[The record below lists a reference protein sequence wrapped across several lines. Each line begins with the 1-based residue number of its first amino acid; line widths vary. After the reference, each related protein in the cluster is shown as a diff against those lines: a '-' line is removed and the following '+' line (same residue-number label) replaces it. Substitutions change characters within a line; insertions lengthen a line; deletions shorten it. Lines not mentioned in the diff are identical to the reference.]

1 VTEEPVLPDTH
12 LATILAHRTFELSA
26 RPFLEDIHSGQTLTY
41 ARLGELVLQH
51 RVALDAASVAPG
63 GRVLIDVAHPVDFS
77 VAYIGVIAAGRCAVP
92 VNPHAPAAELER
104 HATLT
109 RPEVMISSRAEG
121 ARGLALPEIDPW
133 SSSRASSG
141 LPTPSYSGGFAARG
155 AAADVT
161 TPGSVLLLTS
171 GSTGAPKAV
180 ALAEGQLLHVARE
193 VAAHHRLTTFDRG
206 FNPLPLFHINA
217 QVVALLA
224 SLMAGAELLLAQR
237 FHRHG
242 FWEVLAERDVT
253 WLNLVPAILTVLA
266 EQPVPVRPARLRF
279 IRSASAP
286 LALSVRERIET
297 LVGAPVLESYGMT
310 EAASQITAAP
320 LEGTA
325 PAGSCGLPVGTEFD
339 VRDVR
344 CRSLPPGVVGD
355 IWIRGP
361 GVIGAYDGG
370 RYADRF
376 DAGGWLHTG
385 DRGHVDQDGF
395 VFLAGRTDDVIN
407 RGGELLYPREI
418 EEVLVAHPDVRD
430 AVVVARPDAVLG
442 QVPVAYVVPVPSPGR
457 VRGPHALREALS
469 ARCAAH
475 LSAFKVPV
483 AICFVEELP
492 RGATGKVQRDALSRG
507 QDVLPLSP
515 SSAVADGTSRR
526 IGSRSRA
533 AIRATRSPARR
544 GRAANTSDQNELA
557 GVARRKG
564 RSKP

>member
-1 VTEEPVLPDTH
+1 VTQECVHPDTH
-12 LATILAHRTFELSA
+12 LETILAQRASELGV

-51 RVALDAASVAPG
+51 RVALDAAGVAPG
-63 GRVLIDVAHPVDFS
+63 GRVLIDVAQPVDFC

-92 VNPHAPAAELER
+92 VNPRAPAAELER
-104 HATLT
+104 HAALT

-121 ARGLALPEIDPW
+121 ARDLALAEIDPW
-133 SSSRASSG
+133 SSSPASSS
-141 LPTPSYSGGFAARG
+141 LPTPSYSAGLAARG
-155 AAADVT
+155 AAADAT
-161 TPGSVLLLTS
+161 TPGSALLLTS
-171 GSTGAPKAV
+171 GSTGTPKAV

-206 FNPLPLFHINA
+206 FNPLPLFHVNA

-224 SLMAGAELLLAQR
+224 SLTAGAELLLAQR

-242 FWEVLAERDVT
+242 FWEALAERDVT
-253 WLNLVPAILTVLA
+253 WLNLVPAILTILA

-320 LEGTA
+320 LEGSA
-325 PAGSCGLPVGTEFD
+325 PAGSCGLPVGTEVD

-344 CRSLPPGVVGD
+344 CQSLPPGVVGD
-355 IWIRGP
+355 IWIRGA
-361 GVIGAYDGG
+361 GVIGAYD
-370 RYADRF
+370 RRRCADRF

-418 EEVLVAHPDVRD
+418 EEVLVGHPDVRD
-430 AVVVARPDAVLG
+430 AVVVPRPDAVLG
-442 QVPVAYVVPVPSPGR
+442 QVPVAYVVPVPSPVR
-457 VRGPHALREALS
+457 VRGPHELREALS
-469 ARCAAH
+469 ARCATH

-483 AICFVEELP
+483 AIRFVEELP

-515 SSAVADGTSRR
+515 SPAVADGTSRR
-526 IGSRSRA
+526 IGSRSQAAVRA
-533 AIRATRSPARR
+533 SWSPSRR
-544 GRAANTSDQNELA
+544 GRGANTSEQNELA

-564 RSKP
+564 RS